1 MVYFSPNNRNYNL
14 LKIHMVS
21 FTKLLYTLG
30 PVLLFLTIVI
40 RVLSFLGIGI
50 DAYAIYLGW
59 IVAATI
65 FYIVLPSKQSILDF

>member
-1 MVYFSPNNRNYNL
+1 
-14 LKIHMVS
+14 MVS

-40 RVLSFLGIGI
+40 TVLSFLGIGI

-59 IVAATI
+59 IVAAMT